1 MATCEKCGATYGS
14 VDTGATDRLCPRC
27 TGYDVTGIAAGTPG
41 PTPTEY
47 ARADS
52 PQLDTTAVLL
62 SETRPWVKFL
72 SIVGFVSVGLMA
84 LGGCVV
90 FFVGVASGEP
100 VALLG
105 LLYGL
110 LGVLYYFPA
119 LFLYRYANGIR
130 DFLGQRR
137 QDQLDAAL
145 DAQKSFWRF
154 TGILTLIVVCIYAV
168 MLLVG
173 LIVAAAASVR

>member
-1 MATCEKCGATYGS
+1 MATCEKCGATYGF
-14 VDTGATDRLCPRC
+14 VDTGATDKLCPRC
-27 TGYDVTGIAAGTPG
+27 AGYDVTGMATGTPG

-52 PQLDTTAVLL
+52 PQLDTTATLL

-84 LGGCVV
+84 FGGCVAFV
-90 FFVGVASGEP
+90 VGVASGEP

-119 LFLYRYANGIR
+119 LFLHRYAKGIR
-130 DFLGQRR
+130 DFVGQRR
-137 QDQLDAAL
+137 QDQLDTAL

-154 TGILTLIVVCIYAV
+154 TGILTLVVLCIYGVA
-168 MLLVG
+168 LLG
-173 LIVAAAASVR
+173 LIVAAVASMM